1 MWRSFTMPADAI
13 TLVLAIVAASTATL
27 LLTLWYQRFTARY
40 ASRGTKAVPSVDAQ
54 LRTVLGNIAEG
65 VMIIDPHGAVSLFN
79 PTAEHIF
86 GYKED
91 EILGKDVDTLL
102 TDMRTGEGGAIGVGA
117 REVVG
122 LRKSG
127 ATFQVDLTVCE
138 TGHKANPGF
147 VVIARDVTER
157 KQAEQRLVYLAQYD
171 ALTGLP
177 TRALFHD
184 RATHALARANR
195 EERLVA
201 IMYLDLDHFKI
212 INDGMG
218 HHVGDELLKAVAKR
232 ITSSLRDVDTV
243 SRLGGDEF
251 AVILESI
258 PHIDNATIVAEKI
271 IDVMQEPF
279 HVDGHEVHIT
289 ISIGITLYPMDD
301 KDLASL
307 LKDADQAMYRAKQAG
322 RNNFQLFGADMAEN
336 AAAVKQMETQIG
348 AALERGELLLHYQ
361 PRVDL
366 LSGNITGVEALLRW
380 QHPEMGL
387 ISAKDFMP
395 LLERSKLVYTVD
407 EWVLRTACTQN
418 HQWQKIGMPPLRMT
432 VNISPYRFRRRGLVD
447 LVEKMLK
454 ETGLSANYLELDVP
468 SERLVDTGHEN
479 YRAVLN
485 QLSAL
490 GVHVAL
496 ADNGA
501 GTSFLDSFQRLP
513 LYVMKID
520 RSFVRNATVDRDHAA
535 IVEAVV
541 SLARAMKLQVVAE
554 GVETQE
560 QLDVLRGYGCD
571 MMQGYLFS
579 KPVSTEDITR
589 MLREGKRL
597 A

>member
-1 MWRSFTMPADAI
+1 MSVDAPI
-13 TLVLAIVAASTATL
+13 LIVAVILASVATL
-27 LLTLWYQRFTARY
+27 LLTLGYLRFASQRSFRE
-40 ASRGTKAVPSVDAQ
+40 KAAIPAVDEQ

-65 VMIIDPHGAVSLFN
+65 VMIVDPQGTISLFN
-79 PTAEHIF
+79 PMAEQIF
-86 GYKED
+86 GYKEN
-91 EILGKDVDTLL
+91 EIRGKNVDALL
-102 TDMRTGEGGAIGVGA
+102 TDIRTGAGGAIGIGM
-117 REVVG
+117 REAVG

-138 TGHKANPGF
+138 TGDRSHPGF
-147 VVIARDVTER
+147 VAIARDITER

-201 IMYLDLDHFKI
+201 IMYLDLDHFKT

-232 ITSSLRDVDTV
+232 ITSCLRDVDTV

-271 IDVMQEPF
+271 IDVMQEPYR
-279 HVDGHEVHIT
+279 VDGHDVHIT
-289 ISIGITLYPMDD
+289 ISIGVTIYPMDD

-322 RNNFQLFGADMAEN
+322 RNNYQLFGAEMSEN
-336 AAAVKQMETQIG
+336 AAAVKQMEAQIEN
-348 AALERGELLLHYQ
+348 ALERGELLLHYQ

-366 LSGNITGVEALLRW
+366 PSGSITGVEALLRW

-387 ISAKDFMP
+387 ISAGDFMP

-418 HQWQKIGMPPLRMT
+418 YQWQKIGMPPLRMT
-432 VNISPYRFRRRGLVD
+432 VNISPYRFRRRGLVE
-447 LVEKMLK
+447 LVERILK
-454 ETGLSANYLELDVP
+454 ETGLSADYLELDVP
-468 SERLVDTGHEN
+468 SEKLVGTGHEN

-501 GTSFLDSFQRLP
+501 GTSFRDSFQRLP

-520 RSFVRNATVDRDHAA
+520 RSFVRDATVDRDHAA

-541 SLARAMKLQVVAE
+541 SLARAMKLKVVAE
-554 GVETQE
+554 GVETRE
-560 QLDVLRGYGCD
+560 QLEALRRYGCD
-571 MMQGYLFS
+571 MVQGYLFS

-597 A
+597 V

>member
-1 MWRSFTMPADAI
+1 MHADAI
-13 TLVLAIVAASTATL
+13 TLVVTVIAASAVTL
-27 LLTLWYQRFTARY
+27 LLTLAYLRFAGHRSLREKP
-40 ASRGTKAVPSVDAQ
+40 AMPAVDEQ
-54 LRTVLGNIAEG
+54 LRTVLGNIGEG
-65 VMIIDPHGAVSLFN
+65 VMIVDPQGTISMFN
-79 PTAEHIF
+79 PMAEQIF

-91 EILGKDVDTLL
+91 EIRGKNVDALL
-102 TDMRTGEGGAIGVGA
+102 TDIRNGEGGAIGIGT
-117 REVVG
+117 REAVG

-127 ATFQVDLTVCE
+127 ATFQADMTVCE
-138 TGHKANPGF
+138 TGHKGNPGF
-147 VVIARDVTER
+147 VVIARDITER
-157 KQAEQRLVYLAQYD
+157 RQAEQRLVYLAQYD

-195 EERLVA
+195 EEKLVA
-201 IMYLDLDHFKI
+201 IMYLDLDHFKTV
-212 INDGMG
+212 NDGMG
-218 HHVGDELLKAVAKR
+218 HHVGDALLKAVAKR
-232 ITSSLRDVDTV
+232 ITSCLRDVDTV

-271 IDVMQEPF
+271 IDVMQEPYR
-279 HVDGHEVHIT
+279 VDGHDVHIT
-289 ISIGITLYPMDD
+289 ISIGITIYPMDD
-301 KDLASL
+301 KDLSSL

-336 AAAVKQMETQIG
+336 AAAVKQMEEQIEN
-348 AALERGELLLHYQ
+348 ALERGELLLHYQ

-366 LSGNITGVEALLRW
+366 PSGNIIGVEALLRW

-387 ISAKDFMP
+387 ISAGDFMP
-395 LLERSKLVYTVD
+395 LLERSRLVYTVD
-407 EWVLRTACTQN
+407 EWVLRMACTQSY
-418 HQWQKIGMPPLRMT
+418 QWQKIGMPPLRMT
-432 VNISPYRFRRRGLVD
+432 VNISPYRFRRRGLVE
-447 LVEKMLK
+447 LVEGILK
-454 ETGLSANYLELDVP
+454 ETGLSADYLELDVP
-468 SERLVDTGHEN
+468 PEKLVGTGHEN
-479 YRAVLN
+479 YRTVLN

-501 GTSFLDSFQRLP
+501 GTSFRDSFQRLP

-520 RSFVRNATVDRDHAA
+520 RSFVRDSTVDRDHAA

-541 SLARAMKLQVVAE
+541 SLARAMKLKVVAE
-554 GVETQE
+554 GVETRE
-560 QLDVLRGYGCD
+560 QLDALRRYGCD

-597 A
+597 V

>member
-1 MWRSFTMPADAI
+1 MSVDATI
-13 TLVLAIVAASTATL
+13 LMVAVIAASGMTL
-27 LLTLWYQRFTARY
+27 LLTLGYLRF
-40 ASRGTKAVPSVDAQ
+40 ASRRRFREKPAIPTVDEQ
-54 LRTVLGNIAEG
+54 LRIVLGNIAEG
-65 VMIIDPHGAVSLFN
+65 VMIIDPQGTISLFN
-79 PTAEHIF
+79 PMAEQIF
-86 GYKED
+86 GYKEN
-91 EILGKDVDTLL
+91 EIRGKNIDALL
-102 TDMRTGEGGAIGVGA
+102 TDVRTGAGGAISIGT
-117 REVVG
+117 REAVG

-138 TGHKANPGF
+138 TGDRSRPGF
-147 VVIARDVTER
+147 VAIARDITER

-184 RATHALARANR
+184 RATHALARAHR
-195 EERLVA
+195 EEKLVA
-201 IMYLDLDHFKI
+201 IMYLDLDHFKT

-218 HHVGDELLKAVAKR
+218 HHAGDELLKAVAKR
-232 ITSSLRDVDTV
+232 ITSCLRDVDTV

-271 IDVMQEPF
+271 IDVMQEPYG
-279 HVDGHEVHIT
+279 VDGHDVHIT
-289 ISIGITLYPMDD
+289 ISIGITIYPMDD

-322 RNNFQLFGADMAEN
+322 RNNYQLFGAEMAEN
-336 AAAVKQMETQIG
+336 TAAVKQMEAQIEN
-348 AALERGELLLHYQ
+348 ALERGELLLHYQ

-366 LSGNITGVEALLRW
+366 LSGNIIGVEALLRW

-387 ISAKDFMP
+387 ISAGDFMP

-418 HQWQKIGMPPLRMT
+418 YQWQKIGMSPLCMT
-432 VNISPYRFRRRGLVD
+432 VNVSPYRFRRRGLVE
-447 LVEKMLK
+447 LVESILK
-454 ETGLSANYLELDVP
+454 ETGLPADYLELDIP
-468 SERLVDTGHEN
+468 PEKLVGTGHEN

-501 GTSFLDSFQRLP
+501 GTSFRDSFQRLP

-520 RSFVRNATVDRDHAA
+520 RSFVRDATVDRDHAA

-541 SLARAMKLQVVAE
+541 SLARAMKLKVVAE
-554 GVETQE
+554 GVETRE
-560 QLDVLRGYGCD
+560 QLEALRRYGCD
-571 MMQGYLFS
+571 MVQGYLFS

>member
-1 MWRSFTMPADAI
+1 MPVDAI
-13 TLVLAIVAASTATL
+13 TLVLAIVTASAATM
-27 LLTLWYQRFTARY
+27 LLTLWYQRFAARY
-40 ASRGTKAVPSVDAQ
+40 SSRETKTVTSVDAQ

-65 VMIIDPHGAVSLFN
+65 VMIVDPQGRISLFN
-79 PTAEHIF
+79 PMAGHIF
-86 GYKED
+86 GYTEA
-91 EILGKDVDTLL
+91 EILGKNIDSLL
-102 TDMRTGEGGAIGVGA
+102 TDIRNGDGGAIGVCA
-117 REVVG
+117 REAVG

-138 TGHKANPGF
+138 TGQESNPGF
-147 VVIARDVTER
+147 VVIARDITER
-157 KQAEQRLVYLAQYD
+157 KQAEQRLIYLAQYD

-184 RATHALARANR
+184 RATQALARAHR
-195 EERLVA
+195 EEKLVA
-201 IMYLDLDHFKI
+201 IMYLDLDHFKT

-232 ITSSLRDVDTV
+232 ITSCLRDVDTV

-251 AVILESI
+251 TVILESI

-271 IDVMQEPF
+271 IDVMQEAF
-279 HVDGHEVHIT
+279 RVDGHEIHIT
-289 ISIGITLYPMDD
+289 ASIGITLYPMDD
-301 KDLASL
+301 NDLANL
-307 LKDADQAMYRAKQAG
+307 LKNADQAMYRAKQAG
-322 RNNFQLFGADMAEN
+322 RNNYQLFGADMAEN

-348 AALERGELLLHYQ
+348 NALERGELLLHYQ

-366 LSGNITGVEALLRW
+366 SSGNITGVEALLRW

-387 ISAKDFMP
+387 ISAGDFMP
-395 LLERSKLVYTVD
+395 LLERSKLVYSVD

-418 HQWQKIGMPPLRMT
+418 YQWQKIGMPPLRMT
-432 VNISPYRFRRRGLVD
+432 VNISPYRFRRRGVVE
-447 LVEKMLK
+447 LVERILK
-454 ETGLSANYLELDVP
+454 ETGLSADYLELDIP
-468 SERLVDTGHEN
+468 PENLVGVGHEN
-479 YRAVLN
+479 YRAILN

-520 RSFVRNATVDRDHAA
+520 RSFVRDATVDRDHAA

-541 SLARAMKLQVVAE
+541 SLARAMKLKVVAE

-560 QLDVLRGYGCD
+560 QLDALRRYGCD

-579 KPVSTEDITR
+579 KPVPTEDITR

>member
-1 MWRSFTMPADAI
+1 MSADATMLMVAVI
-13 TLVLAIVAASTATL
+13 AASAITL
-27 LLTLWYQRFTARY
+27 LLTLVYLRFTRHRPFHERTAIP
-40 ASRGTKAVPSVDAQ
+40 AVDEQ
-54 LRTVLGNIAEG
+54 LRTVLGNIGEG
-65 VMIIDPHGAVSLFN
+65 VMIVDPQGTISLFN
-79 PTAEHIF
+79 PMAEQIF
-86 GYKED
+86 GYKEN
-91 EILGKDVDTLL
+91 EVRGKNIDALL
-102 TDMRTGEGGAIGVGA
+102 TDIRTGAGGAIGSGA
-117 REVVG
+117 REAVG

-138 TGHKANPGF
+138 TGDRNHPGF
-147 VVIARDVTER
+147 VVIARDITER

-201 IMYLDLDHFKI
+201 IMYLDLDHFKT

-232 ITSSLRDVDTV
+232 ITSCLRDVDTV

-271 IDVMQEPF
+271 IDVMQEPYR
-279 HVDGHEVHIT
+279 VDGHDVHIT
-289 ISIGITLYPMDD
+289 ISIGITVYPMDD

-322 RNNFQLFGADMAEN
+322 RNNCQLFGAEMAEN
-336 AAAVKQMETQIG
+336 AAAVKQMEAQIEN
-348 AALERGELLLHYQ
+348 ALDRGELLLHYQ

-366 LSGNITGVEALLRW
+366 PSGSITGVEALLRW

-387 ISAKDFMP
+387 LSAGDFMP

-418 HQWQKIGMPPLRMT
+418 YQWQKIGMSPLRVT
-432 VNISPYRFRRRGLVD
+432 VNISPYRLRRRGFVE
-447 LVEKMLK
+447 LVEKVLM
-454 ETGLSANYLELDVP
+454 ETGLSAEYLELDVP
-468 SERLVDTGHEN
+468 SEKLVGTGHES

-501 GTSFLDSFQRLP
+501 GASFLDSFQRLP

-520 RSFVRNATVDRDHAA
+520 RSFVRDATVDRDHAA

-541 SLARAMKLQVVAE
+541 SLARAMKLKVVAE
-554 GVETQE
+554 GVETRE
-560 QLDVLRGYGCD
+560 QLDALRRYGCD

-579 KPVSTEDITR
+579 KPVPTEDITR

-597 A
+597 V